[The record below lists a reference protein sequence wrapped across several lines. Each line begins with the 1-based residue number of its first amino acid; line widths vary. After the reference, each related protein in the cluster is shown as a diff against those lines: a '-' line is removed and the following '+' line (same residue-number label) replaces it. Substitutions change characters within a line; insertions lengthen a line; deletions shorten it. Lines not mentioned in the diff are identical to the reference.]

1 MLRFGGARRVGRAL
15 LFLLFSL
22 VGLLATRTAHAD
34 EPVAVVLVLHG
45 DDLPREKLRDAI
57 ARELHRVVVL
67 SDTPHA
73 PASNGGM
80 VTVTYRRAAGE
91 LAVTWDGPKRGTV
104 SRIIA
109 ARKSA
114 GDVVLDASLLA
125 ANLAQTE
132 ADDVV
137 GTPEAVPVPVPVP
150 APVPDLPAPPPASPA
165 APALPSP
172 APAETPERHLTEVN
186 VALLYPFAMNM
197 GKPWQ
202 AVSFDFNLLHSRIG
216 ELEGFQLGG
225 VNLVTHTAGR
235 GTGNVTGVQLAYAMN
250 IASAKVEGV
259 QLAMLANVSGPV
271 EGWQYAFGL
280 NRASGDL
287 DGIQT
292 AWGMNSVG
300 GRMSGLQV
308 ASINASGDV
317 RGLQFGFVNVAKKV
331 DGAMIGLINVADDVD
346 GVPFGVAS
354 ITKTGGVHPTV
365 WSSSTT
371 FVNAGVRLAT
381 RHTYTMPM
389 FNYHHAYDRDFYG
402 AGFMIGGRIQIDD
415 ARHIDTD
422 LGFSWLYAP
431 ERSAFGLN
439 TYHQHL
445 VQPKLRAMFG
455 WRFAEHFGAFA
466 GAGLVTQV
474 RLERDGNEATIRVG
488 PDFFAGIE
496 L

>member
-1 MLRFGGARRVGRAL
+1 MLRFGGARHRARAL
-15 LFLLFSL
+15 LFFFSLL
-22 VGLLATRTAHAD
+22 VGLVVTRIARAD
-34 EPVAVVLVLHG
+34 EPVAVVLVVHG

-67 SDTPHA
+67 SDTPHG
-73 PASNGGM
+73 PASSGGI
-80 VTVTYRRAAGE
+80 VTVTYRRSAGE

-109 ARKSA
+109 ARKSEA
-114 GDVVLDASLLA
+114 DVVQDASLLA

-132 ADDVV
+132 PDELVA
-137 GTPEAVPVPVPVP
+137 PAAALPVPVPVPVP
-150 APVPDLPAPPPASPA
+150 DLPAPA
-165 APALPSP
+165 APAPSP
-172 APAETPERHLTEVN
+172 TPSPPAADAPDRHLAEVN
-186 VALLYPFAMNM
+186 VAFLYPFAMNA

-250 IASAKVEGV
+250 IAAAKVEGV
-259 QLAMLANVSGPV
+259 QLAMLANVAGPV
-271 EGWQYAFGL
+271 EGWQYAFGF
-280 NRASGDL
+280 NRASGDF
-287 DGIQT
+287 DGIQS
-292 AWGMNSVG
+292 AWGVNSVG
-300 GRMSGLQV
+300 GRMSGLQL

-346 GVPFGVAS
+346 GVPFGIAS
-354 ITKTGGVHPTV
+354 ITKTGGVHPAA

-371 FVNAGVRLAT
+371 FANAGVRLAT

-402 AGFMIGGRIQIDD
+402 AGFAIGGRIQIDE

-422 LGFSWLYAP
+422 LGVSWLYAP
-431 ERSAFGLN
+431 ERSAFGQDS
-439 TYHQHL
+439 YHQHL

-474 RLERDGNEATIRVG
+474 RLERDSKEVTIRVG